1 MVSETA
7 RKIAHEA
14 GGIIDKLQS
23 LGEEKRKM
31 KNIKK
36 MTPYQMALFS
46 PILTYIIRDLP
57 KERNIPLNVKFVAL
71 DRFPDEANNGWEV
84 RGLGVGA
91 EDMEYRSNQIS
102 IKWETMKAGYSEET
116 LQKKLMPSWLR
127 NF

>member
-1 MVSETA
+1 
-7 RKIAHEA
+7 
-14 GGIIDKLQS
+14 
-23 LGEEKRKM
+23 M

-84 RGLGVGA
+84 RGLGVGT

-116 LQKKLMPSWLR
+116 LQKEIDVELVKKFFDSLESGVFYPLQLKVETYR
-127 NF
+127 

>member
-1 MVSETA
+1 
-7 RKIAHEA
+7 
-14 GGIIDKLQS
+14 
-23 LGEEKRKM
+23 M

-57 KERNIPLNVKFVAL
+57 KEWDIPLNVKFVAL

-84 RGLGVGA
+84 RGLGVGT

-116 LQKKLMPSWLR
+116 FQKEIDAELVEKFFDSLESGVFYPLQSKVKTYRQERIIWDAL
-127 NF
+127 

>member
-1 MVSETA
+1 MKEM
-7 RKIAHEA
+7 KIF
-14 GGIIDKLQS
+14 
-23 LGEEKRKM
+23 
-31 KNIKK
+31 KK

-84 RGLGVGA
+84 RGLAVGT

-116 LQKKLMPSWLR
+116 LQKEIDAELVKKFLTRLR
-127 NF
+127 REYSILCN